1 MKTSKLLDD
10 DAHLVAYLGELPF
23 QKGRPLYPIDEEGGG
38 ERNTKLVYSSTSEC
52 TPDRHV
58 YMASM
63 GDQYTNKLPKDISM
77 GEDMTNTCD

>member
-10 DAHLVAYLGELPF
+10 DARFVAYLGELPF
-23 QKGRPLYPIDEEGGG
+23 QEGKPLCPIHEEGG
-38 ERNTKLVYSSTSEC
+38 ERNTKLVYSSTSEY

-63 GDQYTNKLPKDISM
+63 GDQYANKLPKDISM
-77 GEDMTNTCD
+77 GEDTANTGD